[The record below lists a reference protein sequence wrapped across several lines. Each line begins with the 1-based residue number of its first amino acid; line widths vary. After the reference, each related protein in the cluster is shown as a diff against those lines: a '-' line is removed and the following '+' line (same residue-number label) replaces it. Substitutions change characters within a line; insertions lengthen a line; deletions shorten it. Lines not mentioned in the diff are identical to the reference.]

1 MDSTAAAWPSRMFEP
16 GRNAEGVQIQY
27 VAAGGSTA
35 ASLKSRLRRERGPDL
50 PVATVPSWR
59 GVEGTV
65 AP

>member
-1 MDSTAAAWPSRMFEP
+1 MVSTAAARASRMFEP
-16 GRNAEGVQIQY
+16 GWHAEGVPILH

-35 ASLKSRLRRERGPDL
+35 ASLTSLLRRERGPVV

-65 AP
+65 AL